1 MQMDQSTPAYLIYQA
16 HHAVSLA
23 PSSCSFP
30 LQPHPQNPRGTSS
43 PGSRKRVLS
52 PESMKQLRREVQ
64 REGVRPRPRGLHL
77 PRCRPRAKRGK
88 HGLRWPRRR
97 PRAKDGRHDHRWPG
111 RRLRAKTRRRRDL
124 RWPGHRAWTSRT
136 GGSCRPVAGRGTSA
150 GGAVSC
156 SLDADSNLNESSHG
170 RS

>member
-77 PRCRPRAKRGK
+77 PRCRPQ
-88 HGLRWPRRR
+88 
-97 PRAKDGRHDHRWPG
+97 AKDGRHDHRWPG

-170 RS
+170 WS